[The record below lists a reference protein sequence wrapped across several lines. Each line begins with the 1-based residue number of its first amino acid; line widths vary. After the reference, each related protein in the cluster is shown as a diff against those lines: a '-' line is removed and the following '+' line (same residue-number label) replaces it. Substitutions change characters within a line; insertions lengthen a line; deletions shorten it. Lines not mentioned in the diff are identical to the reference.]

1 MQKQTLVG
9 SKEIGGLIR
18 GRRKEL
24 GLSQEHLAEILDVSY
39 QQVQR
44 YESGRNKLDAEK
56 LQIVAQALQ
65 VPVSYFFG
73 KGAGIVAE
81 QPEPYFSPEEAKL
94 LKYFRRITDR
104 DARSAVINMARL
116 LQKRRPSALSD

>member
-1 MQKQTLVG
+1 M
-9 SKEIGGLIR
+9 GLIR

-73 KGAGIVAE
+73 NDAGIVAE
-81 QPEPYFSPEEAKL
+81 KPEPYFSPEEAKL

-104 DARSAVINMARL
+104 DARSAVVNMARL